1 MTVRISEI
9 EDRTGLKRWVRFP
22 LDHYRGHPYRVPPL
36 TADELGYFD
45 RRRNPAYEVAEVRLF
60 LATVADRT
68 VGRVCGIVNALE
80 AQKLGY
86 RRGRFGWFEATEDPP
101 VAQALLD
108 AVCHWLRGRGCTEV
122 TGPQGFGDLDP
133 EGLLVGG
140 FDRLPTV
147 SGSYNYP
154 YYGELLEGYGLRK
167 AVDYVEYRCRVPGES
182 ALIERLRRRYGG
194 TDRYR
199 VVTCKSRRELLA
211 HAGRLWALIEEAFAP
226 LYGVVPLTPRQTA
239 FYTRKYFAFLDPD
252 FVKLSFSSEGDL
264 VGFFVAMPN
273 LSRGFHRAGGRLLPF
288 GLLPI
293 LRDYRWP
300 ETVDFLLAGVKPGE
314 PSGLITAITL
324 VEMIDTLRR
333 RGVRF
338 METNRELEDNTTV
351 NRIWL
356 NFERDYLRRSRV
368 YRMEL

>member
-1 MTVRISEI
+1 MAVRIIEV
-9 EDRTGLKRWVRFP
+9 EDRPGLRRWVRFP

-36 TADELGYFD
+36 TSDELAYFD
-45 RRRNPAYEVAEVRLF
+45 PRRNPAYEVAEVRLF
-60 LATVADRT
+60 LAVAGERP

-80 AQKLGY
+80 VEKLGY
-86 RRGRFGWFEATEDPP
+86 RRGRFGWLEATADPE
-101 VAQALLD
+101 VGKALLD

-122 TGPQGFGDLDP
+122 TGPQGFADLDP
-133 EGLLVGG
+133 EGLLIEG

-147 SGSYNYP
+147 SGSYNLP
-154 YYGELLEGYGLRK
+154 YYQDILEGYGLRK
-167 AVDYVEYRCRVPGES
+167 AVDYVEYRCRVPDES
-182 ALIERLRRRYGG
+182 GLIERLRRRYAG

-199 VVTCKSRRELLA
+199 VHTCKTRRELVSY
-211 HAGRLWALIEEAFAP
+211 AGRLWELIEATFAP
-226 LYGVVPLTPRQTA
+226 LYGVVPLTRRQTE
-239 FYTRKYFAFLDPD
+239 FYTRRYFAYLDPQ
-252 FVKLSFSSEGDL
+252 FVKLPLSSTGEL
-264 VGFFVAMPN
+264 VGFFVGMPN

-293 LRDYRWP
+293 LRDYRRP

-324 VEMIDTLRR
+324 IDMVDTLRR

-338 METNRELEDNTTV
+338 LETNRELEDNTTV

-356 NFERDYLRRSRV
+356 NFERDYFRRSRV
-368 YRMEL
+368 YRMDL

>member
-1 MTVRISEI
+1 MTVRISEVG
-9 EDRTGLKRWVRFP
+9 DRAGLERWVRFP
-22 LDHYRGHPYRVPPL
+22 LDLYRGHPYRVPPL
-36 TADELGYFD
+36 IADELAYFD
-45 RRRNPAYEVAEVRLF
+45 RRRNPAYEVAEACLL
-60 LATVADRT
+60 LATAGDRT

-80 AQKLGY
+80 TRKLGHP
-86 RRGRFGWFEATEDPP
+86 RGRFGWFEATEDPQ
-101 VAQALLD
+101 VARALLD
-108 AVCHWLRGRGCTEV
+108 AICDWLRRRGCTEV

-133 EGLLVGG
+133 EGLLIEG

-147 SGSYNYP
+147 SGSYNLP
-154 YYGELLEGYGLRK
+154 YYRELLEGYSLRK
-167 AVDYVEYRCRVPGES
+167 AVDYVEYRCNVPAES

-199 VVTCKSRRELLA
+199 VVTCRSRRELLA
-211 HAGRLWALIEEAFAP
+211 RAPSIWRLIEEAFAP
-226 LYGVVPLTPRQTA
+226 LYGVVPLTPRQTE

-252 FVKLSFSSEGDL
+252 FVKLPYSSDGEL
-264 VGFFVAMPN
+264 VGFFIAMPN
-273 LSRGFHRAGGRLLPF
+273 LSRGFQRAGGRFLPF

-314 PSGLITAITL
+314 PSGLVTAITL
-324 VEMIDTLRR
+324 VDMLDTLRR

-338 METNRELEDNTTV
+338 METNRELEDNATV

-356 NFERDYLRRSRV
+356 NFERDYFRRSRV
-368 YRMEL
+368 YVMDL